1 MTSLLDKQIAQLRK
15 GETITEQEV
24 KNLCAKAR

>member
-1 MTSLLDKQIAQLRK
+1 MSLIDNQIAQLRK

-24 KNLCAKAR
+24 KHLCSKAR